1 MADRRRVIVVVRK
14 GVHQEGRGGASG
26 RRSGCC
32 TCASLP
38 AGQGSVPCRLCCR
51 GLRDR
56 RIGRAEAVMYH
67 GWRHP
72 LCRLCQAPLWPGRTL
87 SRSGKAVS
95 GPSARPIWRSPHHI
109 GRADRSLTAFPD
121 RLRVRPGHPR
131 CIDASM
137 ICSGR
142 GARCRRLLAFRQSH
156 NHSRNARSWDRRRS
170 RGATTYCALMDP

>member
-1 MADRRRVIVVVRK
+1 MEGETTRPRRWPLTAPVGRRRQGRPGSTGRARDRRQPRSDHRRR
-14 GVHQEGRGGASG
+14 GVPSGSSKRLLAGSAWLVALQVQACEGEKIEPWRIGAGLSSSCGRASIRRGGASG

-95 GPSARPIWRSPHHI
+95 GR
-109 GRADRSLTAFPD
+109 
-121 RLRVRPGHPR
+121 
-131 CIDASM
+131 
-137 ICSGR
+137 
-142 GARCRRLLAFRQSH
+142 
-156 NHSRNARSWDRRRS
+156 
-170 RGATTYCALMDP
+170 

>member
-1 MADRRRVIVVVRK
+1 MADRRRVIVVVRE
-14 GVHQEGRGGASG
+14 GVHREGRGE
-26 RRSGCC
+26 RS
-32 TCASLP
+32 AIRVLHVRVP

-95 GPSARPIWRSPHHI
+95 GHLPGLAAPPSPY
-109 GRADRSLTAFPD
+109 
-121 RLRVRPGHPR
+121 
-131 CIDASM
+131 
-137 ICSGR
+137 
-142 GARCRRLLAFRQSH
+142 RRLSPADGL
-156 NHSRNARSWDRRRS
+156 
-170 RGATTYCALMDP
+170 P